1 MVSEDILMFSHYK
14 SMGIIDPQGEAGDY
28 GQFGFQRLDW
38 QDLCCGA
45 LDVATY

>member
-1 MVSEDILMFSHYK
+1 MVLEKIFLCFSNYK
-14 SMGIIDPQGEAGDY
+14 FMGVSDPQVVASLG
-28 GQFGFQRLDW
+28 W